1 MLDENKDWTYFWKL
15 VIISLS
21 VNLNNKKFQKMDE
34 RVSMWE
40 VKYWLHS
47 MYSTNIFYKKRS
59 FLEIGVK
66 TNLSIKI
73 NE

>member
-47 MYSTNIFYKKRS
+47 MYSTNIFLQKRS
-59 FLEIGVK
+59 LLEIGVK

-73 NE
+73 SE

>member
-1 MLDENKDWTYFWKL
+1 MLDENKDWTYSWKL

-47 MYSTNIFYKKRS
+47 MYSTNIFSKKRS

>member
-1 MLDENKDWTYFWKL
+1 MLDENKDWTYSWKL

-47 MYSTNIFYKKRS
+47 MYSTNIFLQKRS
-59 FLEIGVK
+59 LLEIGVK

>member
-1 MLDENKDWTYFWKL
+1 MLDENKDWTYSLKL

-21 VNLNNKKFQKMDE
+21 VNLNNKKIQKMDE

-47 MYSTNIFYKKRS
+47 MYSTNIFLQKRS

>member
-1 MLDENKDWTYFWKL
+1 MLDENKDWTYSLKL

-47 MYSTNIFYKKRS
+47 MYSTNIFLQKRS

-66 TNLSIKI
+66 TN
-73 NE
+73 

>member
-1 MLDENKDWTYFWKL
+1 MLDENKDWTYSWKL

-47 MYSTNIFYKKRS
+47 MYSTNIFLQKRS